1 MRYEWDL
8 QKDDEN
14 FRKHGLRLA
23 EGVPALEDSLSEF
36 WTDDRYDYGEERV
49 ITLGL
54 APNGIL
60 YVVSTELA
68 VDLTRIISVR
78 KAEAYEKEWDYQG
91 RP

>member
-1 MRYEWDL
+1 
-8 QKDDEN
+8 
-14 FRKHGLRLA
+14 
-23 EGVPALEDSLSEF
+23 
-36 WTDDRYDYGEERV
+36 
-49 ITLGL
+49 LGL

-78 KAEAYEKEWDYQG
+78 KAEAYEKEWYYQG